1 TPALFRLVEGV
12 YLALHRRLDFSPT
25 AFSLLQFLLAFGIL
39 LIPTTLMGGT
49 LPILSRFLVREGE
62 TLGRRV
68 GGLYAL
74 NTFGAVAGAYAAG
87 FHLLPVLGIQRS
99 LWLVV
104 TLNLGIGLLA
114 VLFDGHLGRLR
125 SSEAAW
131 APERTEAPAPSPPGS
146 RLPPPVALLVLTV
159 FGISGAASMIYEVG
173 WTRALGLVV
182 GSSTYA
188 FTTMLVAFLVG
199 LATGSALFA
208 RWWGDRALPAWS
220 FALLQ
225 LGIGATAAVVLPYF
239 DRLPDLFLMT
249 FRITRDSRV
258 IILAQF
264 LVSGLA
270 MLLPTLLMGATFPC
284 AVRLLARGAGSVG
297 MDVGRIYAVNTLG
310 AIWGRSRPASS

>member
-1 TPALFRLVEGV
+1 MTEGANGTPLPPAAPLAGLQSLEERQIIRAILACFFLSGATGLVYEVIWTRMLGLVFGHTVYAVSTVLAAFMGGLAAGSILFGRLADRSRHPVRLYGLLEGGIGLYCLATPALFRLVEGV

-131 APERTEAPAPSPPGS
+131 APERTEAPAPSPP
-146 RLPPPVALLVLTV
+146 
-159 FGISGAASMIYEVG
+159 
-173 WTRALGLVV
+173 
-182 GSSTYA
+182 
-188 FTTMLVAFLVG
+188 
-199 LATGSALFA
+199 
-208 RWWGDRALPAWS
+208 
-220 FALLQ
+220 
-225 LGIGATAAVVLPYF
+225 
-239 DRLPDLFLMT
+239 
-249 FRITRDSRV
+249 
-258 IILAQF
+258 
-264 LVSGLA
+264 
-270 MLLPTLLMGATFPC
+270 
-284 AVRLLARGAGSVG
+284 
-297 MDVGRIYAVNTLG
+297 
-310 AIWGRSRPASS
+310 